1 MGGIFLE
8 DVIRTIRTKSEID
21 SVIREEAKKG
31 GVSINSLINQI
42 FERYVITYR
51 FIDSFPCLI
60 IPSEIVR
67 ELFAGMTEKH
77 LINLGNFAG
86 SFVPKHSLFLSGATP
101 NLDTILSTMEKK
113 AGQHSNWYQ
122 FQSQE
127 NNGRINLLLR
137 HNLGR
142 KWSTYLSAYYSALF
156 EDILNISIK
165 FQIGDN
171 SLAIMFPKT
180 IKQANGPEKVTNQIQ
195 NKNIKT

>member
-1 MGGIFLE
+1 MGEFFIK
-8 DVIRTIRTKSEID
+8 DVILTIRTKSESD
-21 SVIREEAKKG
+21 SVIREEAKKR

-60 IPSEIVR
+60 IPSEIITGW
-67 ELFAGMTEKH
+67 LDGMTEEHIIKIGKH
-77 LINLGNFAG
+77 AG

-113 AGQHSNWYQ
+113 VGQHSNWYQ

-127 NNGRINLLLR
+127 NNGKINLLLR

-171 SLAIMFPKT
+171 SVAIMFPKT
-180 IKQANGPEKVTNQIQ
+180 IKQSNGPEKVTNQIQ

>member
-1 MGGIFLE
+1 MSN
-8 DVIRTIRTKSEID
+8 VIRTIRTNCEFDKTIK
-21 SVIREEAKKG
+21 EEAKKQG
-31 GVSINSLINQI
+31 ISINSLINQI
-42 FERYVITYR
+42 IERYVITYR
-51 FIDSFPCLI
+51 FIDTFPSLI
-60 IPSEIVR
+60 IPSEIITGW
-67 ELFAGMTEKH
+67 LDGMTEEHIIKIGKH
-77 LINLGNFAG
+77 AG
-86 SFVPKHSLFLSGATP
+86 SFVPKHSLFLSGATL

-113 AGQHSNWYQ
+113 VGQHSNWYQ

-171 SLAIMFPKT
+171 SLAIMLPKT
-180 IKQANGPEKVTNQIQ
+180 IKQSNGPEKVTNQIQ